1 MKGSRSLESREP
13 VWENRD
19 PRLEVGVLQGQGG
32 ERKRLA
38 FMPSLDA
45 SADPEDLPCWDRSG
59 PLYLQLLPGGAPAC
73 PRVMNGLTARPEPG
87 IPSCSWTGLRCS
99 QSVRFRKSS
108 VDFVKMV
115 YFLTRFLSGWM
126 SVQEETKK
134 NLQGGG
140 ELSGQP
146 SRATAASDQ

>member
-1 MKGSRSLESREP
+1 MEGTKGSRNLQESR
-13 VWENRD
+13 D
-19 PRLEVGVLQGQGG
+19 PGLEVGVLKEQRG
-32 ERKRLA
+32 ERKALA

-45 SADPEDLPCWDRSG
+45 SADPEDLPCCCRSG
-59 PLYLQLLPGGAPAC
+59 PLYLQLLPGGALAH
-73 PRVMNGLTARPEPG
+73 PRGMSGLTARLEPG
-87 IPSCSWTGLRCS
+87 VPSCSWMCLRCS
-99 QSVRFRKSS
+99 QSIRFRKSS
-108 VDFVKMV
+108 VDFVKMI